1 MVETGGL
8 EIRYG
13 LTVIGGSNPSPSATF
28 KFNNFL
34 SLPLNS
40 YNPFIYNGN
49 MDLMSRHVH

>member
-13 LTVIGGSNPSPSATF
+13 LAVIGGSNPSPSATCM
-28 KFNNFL
+28 FNTFR

-49 MDLMSRHVH
+49 LDLMSRHVH